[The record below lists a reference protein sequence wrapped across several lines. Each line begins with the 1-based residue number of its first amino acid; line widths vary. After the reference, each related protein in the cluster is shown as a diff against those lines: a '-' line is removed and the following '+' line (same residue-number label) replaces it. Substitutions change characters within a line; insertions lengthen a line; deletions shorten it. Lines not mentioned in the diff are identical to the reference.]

1 MNEEKYII
9 FEAIEDVF
17 GQKSDILV
25 NDLNFLIFNNFILEV
40 NIKYKKKAIFKKE

>member
-25 NDLNFLIFNNFILEV
+25 NDLNFLIFQ
-40 NIKYKKKAIFKKE
+40 

>member
-25 NDLNFLIFNNFILEV
+25 NNLNFLIFQ
-40 NIKYKKKAIFKKE
+40 

>member
-17 GQKSDILV
+17 GKKSDILV
-25 NDLNFLIFNNFILEV
+25 NDLNFLIFQ
-40 NIKYKKKAIFKKE
+40 